1 MNSIIYPM
9 IIIYIG
15 RNYWVIILL
24 LGFIHLNHVRIKF
37 LLDVINNMWACNPIK
52 IMNLWA
58 RLTTY
63 FYMCFLKTL
72 LLQVPHIRAQPPWWL
87 GQRDSALWW
96 MLPTTAAAGHLAA
109 KASRQPQQRLAVEGK
124 ENMIFNN
131 YSYFFVQS

>member
-24 LGFIHLNHVRIKF
+24 LGFIHLNYVRIKF

-96 MLPTTAAAGHLAA
+96 MLPTTAAAGSHNRDWLWRE
-109 KASRQPQQRLAVEGK
+109 KKIWFLTITHIFLSNSRGISL
-124 ENMIFNN
+124 
-131 YSYFFVQS
+131 